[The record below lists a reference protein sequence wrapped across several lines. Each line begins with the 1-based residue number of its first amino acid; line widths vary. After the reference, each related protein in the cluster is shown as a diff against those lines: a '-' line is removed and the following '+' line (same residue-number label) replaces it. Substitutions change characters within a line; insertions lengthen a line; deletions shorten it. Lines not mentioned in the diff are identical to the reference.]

1 MIVDSG
7 KETVGVLM
15 VLVGLWGAVVDFRL
29 LLP

>member
-15 VLVGLWGAVVDFRL
+15 VLVGLWGAIIDFRP